1 MNKKKG
7 FTLIEL
13 LVVIAIMASI
23 LVLAIASLNGVS
35 KAKKKEAEKKVED
48 QIELAAKQ
56 YVEANEYL
64 FEDLEAGNNGSFKTV
79 SIKKLIENDYL
90 NVLTN
95 PLTGKK
101 YYECNYVKVTKKS
114 KNKYTFNF
122 DESGDY
128 CGELTHIES
137 KEDGAPSINV
147 YKDCVDENGERDTT
161 VKGEWCKYATQF
173 TVEGDKKNGSPVTKI
188 IASDNPDFSSTEEVD
203 VSSHIVSSHIFE
215 KSGDTTG
222 ETIYFKVVNGTGKS
236 SNVSSETYKNDNI
249 PPTINYIV
257 NKKDDDQYSS
267 NQDDISTKKPSSPT
281 WINKKIDFSV
291 EVKDATSGVG
301 TVDNNNNLFYV
312 EWNDEGQDSYTA
324 LVNSGYVS
332 QSDEKDKKFI
342 SCNNNTCTYSDG
354 GLHADGAR
362 WETYKA
368 CDNAGNC
375 KTAPIYVNIDKTK
388 PSCDFNT
395 TGTRGNTVGNVQWF
409 IKDTLTVSPKVSDSL
424 SGIFSKALKEGENSV
439 TNNEAVI
446 SDDTNINGRTFTV
459 EVTDNAGNTNSCNK
473 TYGLE
478 KKVTLNFNST
488 KTNSSKSFNYKTF
501 NKTNSS
507 NGKIVFD
514 SKKSACGYG
523 KCSDIKCMTDEKKSK
538 QCPIGYFARS
548 CEYVNTFLN
557 YFNVTGA
564 SVGSNVEKY
573 TFDSKYDN
581 EKFEEGLE
589 KGYYNVNSVIDTN
602 LNTFRNNI
610 NGMSVS
616 GSINKRDCRNNEN
629 RDQEYYF
636 EECGKDSGQVDFSY
650 RKYTYK
656 SPAGNTSNAIELYT
670 EFDIGCGYAN
680 YN

>member
-23 LVLAIASLNGVS
+23 LVLAITSLNGVS

-64 FEDLEAGNNGSFKTV
+64 FEDLKAGNNGSFKTV
-79 SIKKLIENDYL
+79 SIEKLIENDYL

-101 YYECNYVKVTKKS
+101 YYKCNYVKVTKKS

-122 DESGDY
+122 NESGDD

-147 YKDCVDENGERDTT
+147 YKDCVDEKGERDTT
-161 VKGEWCKYATQF
+161 TKGEWCKYATQF
-173 TVEGDKKNGSPVTKI
+173 TVEGDKKNGSPVKKI
-188 IASDNPDFSSTEEVD
+188 IASDNPDFSSTQEEYD
-203 VSSHIVSSHIFE
+203 SSHTFE
-215 KSGDTTG
+215 KAGDTS
-222 ETIYFKVVNGTGKS
+222 EKTIYFKVVNGTGKS
-236 SNVSSETYKNDNI
+236 SNVSFKTYKNDNT

-267 NQDDISTKKPSSPT
+267 NQNDISTKKPSSTT

-312 EWNDEGQDSYTA
+312 EWNDSNQKATENYVKKYDSDNVLLINKY
-324 LVNSGYVS
+324 VKPISNGY
-332 QSDEKDKKFI
+332 
-342 SCNNNTCTYSDG
+342 TYSDG

-375 KTAPIYVNIDKTK
+375 TTTPIYVNIDKTK
-388 PSCDFNT
+388 PSCDFNV

-409 IKDTLTVSPKVSDSL
+409 IKDTLKVSPKVSDSL
-424 SGIFSKALKEGENSV
+424 SGILSKALKEGENSV

-478 KKVTLNFNST
+478 KNVTLNFNST
-488 KTNSSKSFNYKTF
+488 KTNSSKSFNHKTF
-501 NKTNSS
+501 KKNNSS

-514 SKKSACGYG
+514 SAKSTCGYG
-523 KCSDIKCMTDEKKSK
+523 KCSNIKCMTDSGKKN
-538 QCPIGYFARS
+538 QCPKVYFARS

-564 SVGSNVEKY
+564 SIGSNVEKY
-573 TFDSKYDN
+573 TFDSENDN
-581 EKFEEGLE
+581 KKFEEGL
-589 KGYYNVNSVIDTN
+589 KTGNYNVNSVINTN
-602 LNTFRNNI
+602 LNAFKNNI

-616 GSINKRDCRNNEN
+616 RWINRSNCRNSSNTN
-629 RDQEYYF
+629 QAYYF
-636 EECGKDSGQVDFSY
+636 EKCGSDSGQVDFSY

>member
-23 LVLAIASLNGVS
+23 LVLAITSLNGVS
-35 KAKKKEAEKKVED
+35 KAKKKEAKKKVED

-64 FEDLEAGNNGSFKTV
+64 FEDLEAGDNGSFKTV
-79 SIKKLIENDYL
+79 SIKRLIENDYL

-101 YYECNYVKVTKKS
+101 YNECNNVKVTKKS
-114 KNKYTFNF
+114 KNKYTFEF
-122 DESGDY
+122 DESRVY
-128 CGELTHIES
+128 CEVLTHIVS
-137 KEDGAPSINV
+137 KEDGVPSIDVVKRCIN
-147 YKDCVDENGERDTT
+147 KDREIETEKSG
-161 VKGEWCKYATQF
+161 WCKHATQF
-173 TVEGDKKNGSPVTKI
+173 TVTGSKGNGSPVTKI
-188 IASDNPDFSSTEEVD
+188 VVSDNTDFSSPEEKKG
-203 VSSHIVSSHIFE
+203 SSYTFE
-215 KSGDTTG
+215 KAGNTSGK
-222 ETIYFKVVNGTGKS
+222 TIYFKVVNGTGKYATY
-236 SNVSSETYKNDNI
+236 SENYKNDNT
-249 PPTINYIV
+249 PPTISYIV
-257 NKKDDDQYSS
+257 NKKDNDQYSS
-267 NQDDISTKKPSSPT
+267 NQNDISTTKVDT
-281 WINKKIDFSV
+281 WINKIIDFSV
-291 EVKDATSGVG
+291 EVKDTLSGVG
-301 TVDNNNNLFYV
+301 TVDNNNIFYV
-312 EWNDEGQDSYTA
+312 KWNEGGQKIIGSYTE

-332 QSDEKDKKFI
+332 QSDEYI
-342 SCNNNTCTYSDG
+342 SCNNNNICTYSNG

-362 WETYKA
+362 YETYKA
-368 CDNAGNC
+368 CDIAGNC
-375 KTAPIYVNIDKTK
+375 TIAPIYVNIDTKK
-388 PSCDFNT
+388 PSCDFNA

-409 IKDTLTVSPKVSDSL
+409 IKDTLQVSPEVSDSL
-424 SGIFSKALKEGENSV
+424 SGIFSKALKEGKNSV

-478 KKVTLNFNST
+478 KNVTLNFNST
-488 KTNSSKSFNYKTF
+488 KTNSSKSFNYRTF
-501 NKTNSS
+501 TKPNSS
-507 NGKIVFD
+507 NGNIVFN

-523 KCSDIKCMTDEKKSK
+523 KCSEIKCMTDEKKSK
-538 QCPIGYFARS
+538 QCPTGYFARS
-548 CEYVNTFLN
+548 CEYVHTFLN

-564 SVGSNVEKY
+564 SIGSNVEKY
-573 TFDSKYDN
+573 TFDSENDN
-581 EKFEEGLE
+581 KEFEEGLRTGNY
-589 KGYYNVNSVIDTN
+589 KVKSVIDTN
-602 LNTFRNNI
+602 LNTFKNNI

-616 GSINKRDCRNNEN
+616 DSENKHNCRNDKN

-636 EECGKDSGQVDFSY
+636 KECGKDSGQVDFSY

>member
-23 LVLAIASLNGVS
+23 LVLAITSLNGVS

-64 FEDLEAGNNGSFKTV
+64 FEDLNAGNNGSFKTV

-101 YYECNYVKVTKKS
+101 YNECNNVKVTKKS
-114 KNKYTFNF
+114 KNKYTFEF
-122 DESGDY
+122 DKSDSG
-128 CGELTHIES
+128 CKELTHIVS
-137 KEDGAPSINV
+137 KEDGAPSISVVKSCIN
-147 YKDCVDENGERDTT
+147 KDREIETEKSG
-161 VKGEWCKYATQF
+161 WCKHATQF
-173 TVEGDKKNGSPVTKI
+173 TVTGSKENGSPVTKI
-188 IASDNPDFSSTEEVD
+188 VVSDNTDFSSPEEKED
-203 VSSHIVSSHIFE
+203 SSYTFE
-215 KSGDTTG
+215 KAGDTSG
-222 ETIYFKVVNGTGKS
+222 KTIYFKVVNGTGKYATY
-236 SNVSSETYKNDNI
+236 SENYKNDNN
-249 PPTINYIV
+249 PPTISYIV
-257 NKKDDDQYSS
+257 NKKDNDQYSS
-267 NQDDISTKKPSSPT
+267 NQNDISTTKVGT
-281 WINKKIDFSV
+281 WINKIIDFSV
-291 EVKDATSGVG
+291 EVKDTLSGVG
-301 TVDNNNNLFYV
+301 TVDNNNIFYV
-312 EWNDEGQDSYTA
+312 KWNEGGQKITGSYTE

-332 QSDEKDKKFI
+332 QSDEYI
-342 SCNNNTCTYSDG
+342 SCNNNICTYSNG

-362 WETYKA
+362 YETYKA

-388 PSCDFNT
+388 PSCDFNV

-409 IKDTLTVSPKVSDSL
+409 IKDTLKVSPKVSDSL
-424 SGIFSKALKEGENSV
+424 SGILSKALKEGENSV

-446 SDDTNINGRTFTV
+446 SDDTNINGRNFTV

-478 KKVTLNFNST
+478 KNVTLNFNST
-488 KTNSSKSFNYKTF
+488 KTNSSKSFNHKTF
-501 NKTNSS
+501 KKNNSS

-514 SKKSACGYG
+514 SAKSTCGYG
-523 KCSDIKCMTDEKKSK
+523 KCSNIKCMTDSGKKN
-538 QCPIGYFARS
+538 QCPKVYFARS

-564 SVGSNVEKY
+564 SIGSNVEKY
-573 TFDSKYDN
+573 TFDSENDN
-581 EKFEEGLE
+581 KKFEEGL
-589 KGYYNVNSVIDTN
+589 KTGNYNVNSVINTN
-602 LNTFRNNI
+602 LNAFKNNI

-616 GSINKRDCRNNEN
+616 RWINRSNCRNSSNTN
-629 RDQEYYF
+629 QAYYF
-636 EECGKDSGQVDFSY
+636 EKCGSDSGQVDFSY

>member
-1 MNKKKG
+1 MKKKG

-23 LVLAIASLNGVS
+23 LVLAITSLNGVS
-35 KAKKKEAEKKVED
+35 KAKKKEAKKKVED

-64 FEDLEAGNNGSFKTV
+64 FEDLKAGNNGSFKTV
-79 SIKKLIENDYL
+79 SIEKLIENDYL

-101 YYECNYVKVTKKS
+101 YYKCNYVKVTKKS

-122 DESGDY
+122 NESGDD

-147 YKDCVDENGERDTT
+147 YKDCVDEKGERDTT
-161 VKGEWCKYATQF
+161 TKGEWCKHATQF
-173 TVEGDKKNGSPVTKI
+173 TVTGSKGNGSPVTKI
-188 IASDNPDFSSTEEVD
+188 VASDNTDFSSSQEETVN
-203 VSSHIVSSHIFE
+203 SYTFE
-215 KSGDTTG
+215 KAGDTS
-222 ETIYFKVVNGTGKS
+222 EKTIYFKVVNGTGKS
-236 SNVSSETYKNDNI
+236 SNVTSKTYKNDNT

-267 NQDDISTKKPSSPT
+267 DQNDISTTKVNT

-291 EVKDATSGVG
+291 KVTDGTSGVG
-301 TVDNNNNLFYV
+301 TVDDGYLFKV
-312 EWNDEGQDSYTA
+312 KWNKEGQKITKDSYT
-324 LVNSGYVS
+324 LVNFDYVD
-332 QSDEKDKKFI
+332 QSDEKYKKFI
-342 SCNNNTCTYSDG
+342 SCNNNICTYSNG
-354 GLHADGAR
+354 GLYADGAR
-362 WETYKA
+362 YETYEA

-388 PSCDFNT
+388 PSCDFNA

-424 SGIFSKALKEGENSV
+424 SGILSKALKEGENSV

-478 KKVTLNFNST
+478 KNVTLNFNST
-488 KTNSSKSFNYKTF
+488 KTNSSKSFNHKTF
-501 NKTNSS
+501 KKNNSS

-514 SKKSACGYG
+514 SAKSTCGYG
-523 KCSDIKCMTDEKKSK
+523 KCSNIKCMTDSGKKN
-538 QCPIGYFARS
+538 QCPKVYFARS

-564 SVGSNVEKY
+564 SIGSNVEKY
-573 TFDSKYDN
+573 TFDSENDN
-581 EKFEEGLE
+581 KKFEEGL
-589 KGYYNVNSVIDTN
+589 KTGNYNVNSVINTN
-602 LNTFRNNI
+602 LNAFKNNI

-616 GSINKRDCRNNEN
+616 RWINRSNCRNSSNTN
-629 RDQEYYF
+629 QAYYF
-636 EECGKDSGQVDFSY
+636 EKCGSDSGQVDFSY

>member
-23 LVLAIASLNGVS
+23 LVLAITSLNGVS
-35 KAKKKEAEKKVED
+35 KAKKKEAKKKVED

-64 FEDLEAGNNGSFKTV
+64 FEDLKAGATGSFKTV
-79 SIKKLIENDYL
+79 SIEKLIENDYL

-101 YYECNYVKVTKKS
+101 YNKCNYVKVTKKS
-114 KNKYTFNF
+114 KNKYTFEF
-122 DESGDY
+122 KESGNG
-128 CGELTHIES
+128 CRELTHIES
-137 KEDGAPSINV
+137 KEDGAPSIDV
-147 YKDCVDENGERDTT
+147 YKECIDKEGKQDTT
-161 VKGEWCKYATQF
+161 VKGGWCKYATRF
-173 TVEGDKKNGSPVTKI
+173 KVIGKKENGSPVTKI
-188 IASDNPDFSSTEEVD
+188 IASFNSDFNNA
-203 VSSHIVSSHIFE
+203 IE
-215 KSGDTTG
+215 KSESETTFEYKD
-222 ETIYFKVVNGTGKS
+222 ETKEKAIYFKVVNGTGKYATY
-236 SNVSSETYKNDNI
+236 SESYKNDNT

-257 NKKDDDQYSS
+257 NKNDDDQYSS
-267 NQDDISTKKPSSPT
+267 DQNDISTTKVNT

-291 EVKDATSGVG
+291 KVTDGTSGVG
-301 TVDNNNNLFYV
+301 TVDDGYLFKV
-312 EWNDEGQDSYTA
+312 KWNKEGQKIIKDSYT
-324 LVNSGYVS
+324 LVNFDYVD
-332 QSDEKDKKFI
+332 QSDEKYKKFI
-342 SCNNNTCTYSDG
+342 SCNNNICTYSNG

-362 WETYKA
+362 YETYKA

-375 KTAPIYVNIDKTK
+375 KTAPIYVNIDTKK
-388 PSCDFNT
+388 PSCDFNA

-409 IKDTLTVSPKVSDSL
+409 IKDTLKVSPKVSDSL
-424 SGIFSKALKEGENSV
+424 SGIFSKALKEGKNSV

-478 KKVTLNFNST
+478 KNVTLNFNST
-488 KTNSSKSFNYKTF
+488 NTNSSKSFNYKTF
-501 NKTNSS
+501 DKTNSS

-514 SKKSACGYG
+514 SKKSCGYG
-523 KCSDIKCMTDEKKSK
+523 KCSDIKCMTDEEESK
-538 QCPIGYFARS
+538 QCPKGYFARS

-589 KGYYNVNSVIDTN
+589 NGNYNVNSVIDTN

-616 GSINKRDCRNNEN
+616 YSINKRNCRNNSN
-629 RDQEYYF
+629 RDQVYYF
-636 EECGKDSGQVDFSY
+636 EKCGSDSGQVDFSY